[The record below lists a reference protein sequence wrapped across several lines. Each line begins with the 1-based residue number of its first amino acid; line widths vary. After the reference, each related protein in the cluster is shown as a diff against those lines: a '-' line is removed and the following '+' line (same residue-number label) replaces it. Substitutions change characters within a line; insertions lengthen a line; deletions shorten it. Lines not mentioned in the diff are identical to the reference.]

1 MMASQYPGQQ
11 PPDER
16 PLGELFSVLSDELQ
30 QLVRKEVELAKT
42 ELKDQTTRATK
53 AAAMFGGMAVIGFL
67 GSMLVSFALAWGLAE
82 AIPAGLAFLAVGVLY
97 LAVAGLLFVRG
108 RKNLAEFRPV
118 PEQTVQT
125 LKEDVQVAKD
135 SISRGTSA

>member
-11 PPDER
+11 PQDER

-30 QLVRKEVELAKT
+30 QLVRKELELAKT

-53 AAAMFGGMAVIGFL
+53 AGAMFGGMAVIGFL